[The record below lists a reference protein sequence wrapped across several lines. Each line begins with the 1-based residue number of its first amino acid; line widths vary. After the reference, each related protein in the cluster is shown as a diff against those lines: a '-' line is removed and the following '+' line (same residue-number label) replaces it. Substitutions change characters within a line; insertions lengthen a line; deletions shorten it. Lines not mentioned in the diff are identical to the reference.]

1 MSTKFSDIES
11 TDEYESM
18 DDESSIMRMDQ
29 DSLFEDMQY
38 KEILKKEVKITSNL
52 EKMFEAVK
60 NDLKVKKIDE

>member
-1 MSTKFSDIES
+1 MSTKFSDIS
-11 TDEYESM
+11 MDEYESM

-29 DSLFEDMQY
+29 DSLFEDMEY

>member
-1 MSTKFSDIES
+1 M
-11 TDEYESM
+11 DEYESM
-18 DDESSIMRMDQ
+18 ADESSIMFVDQ
-29 DSLFEDMQY
+29 DSLFEDMEY